1 MCINNALSLQHYLCI
16 IEINDHESFLFPQYI
31 GRRFPLFLLSPCVI
45 KLSCI
50 HFFLTNKSL
59 GWMMPIN
66 LETCDQDL
74 IKLFTTDI
82 TFSQKRH
89 FTFIPPGYNASGIAS
104 VLNHEHFLFIDSFTH
119 QKYIVYIYFSFH
131 QPLPHLECLV
141 IIIFNE
147 CHLIG

>member
-1 MCINNALSLQHYLCI
+1 MCINNALPLQHYLCI

-89 FTFIPPGYNASGIAS
+89 FTFIPPGYNACDIAS
-104 VLNHEHFLFIDSFTH
+104 VLNHTFSVHRQFHTSWKVYSLYNVYLFINLSRILNVL
-119 QKYIVYIYFSFH
+119 QLLYSMN
-131 QPLPHLECLV
+131 V
-141 IIIFNE
+141 IW
-147 CHLIG
+147 